1 LRLPCN
7 IIDHDAIQEMNLPP
21 QDSSDDLD
29 FIDASEL
36 SDEEISVVT
45 GGTFLSSF
53 GKLFK
58 EVEFLGE
65 AETRFG
71 TNLEAAKKLAP
82 SASQSLMD
90 IVEAD
95 KSLNW
100 VRTERN
106 GKKYVGI
113 TRTTTDKTK
122 VAQSILATL
131 GGSVMA
137 TAAGLY
143 ADKELNG

>member
-1 LRLPCN
+1 
-7 IIDHDAIQEMNLPP
+7 MNLSP

-36 SDEEISVVT
+36 SDEEISIVT
-45 GGTFLSSF
+45 GGTFISSLKNF
-53 GKLFK
+53 F
-58 EVEFLGE
+58 ETVESLGE

-71 TNLEAAKKLAP
+71 THLEAAKKLAP
-82 SASQSLMD
+82 SAPETLME

-113 TRTTTDKTK
+113 TRTTTNKTK
-122 VAQSILATL
+122 VAQAILGTL
-131 GGSVMA
+131 GGGAVV
-137 TAAGLY
+137 TEAGII
-143 ADKELNG
+143 ADEKFNS